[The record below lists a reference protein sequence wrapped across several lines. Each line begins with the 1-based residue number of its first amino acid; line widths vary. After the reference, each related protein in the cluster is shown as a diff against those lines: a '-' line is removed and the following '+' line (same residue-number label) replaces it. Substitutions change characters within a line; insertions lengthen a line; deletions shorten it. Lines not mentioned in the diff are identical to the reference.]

1 MSDAMADVE
10 GQTDAGFRFR
20 ISDISPIPDDDVV
33 AAITAALNEVWPQP
47 ISPVSP
53 VEPTNVSWRFGQ
65 RRWQDR
71 QIPLRTW
78 GRSA

>member
-1 MSDAMADVE
+1 MPDAIAEVDGE
-10 GQTDAGFRFR
+10 TDAGFRFR

-47 ISPVSP
+47 ITASRP
-53 VEPTNVSWRFGQ
+53 VEPPNVSWRFGE
-65 RRWQDR
+65 RRWHDR
-71 QIPLRTW
+71 EIPRRTW

>member
-1 MSDAMADVE
+1 MPDAIAEVE
-10 GQTDAGFRFR
+10 GETNTGFRFR

-47 ISPVSP
+47 IAPSGPI
-53 VEPTNVSWRFGQ
+53 EPPNVSWRFGQ

-71 QIPLRTW
+71 QIPRRTW